1 MKCTKRLRTRIC
13 GAPTKVQR
21 MPGHF
26 RGARAGH
33 FEGWP
38 GTDVICAG
46 FAEWPGDDCA
56 RPFRIA
62 RRLEVLAE
70 AMERG
75 ER

>member
-1 MKCTKRLRTRIC
+1 
-13 GAPTKVQR
+13 

-62 RRLEVLAE
+62 RRLEALTE